1 MVAKNQS
8 VNLKEVLPADALV
21 CRGGTCTAKKFI
33 SGTGVQLD
41 SQGKLSG
48 VSVNSAPNTALEE
61 LTQNIPHRNV
71 GVTNVGKVRKVGGE
85 VTPAATSQN
94 LYHCILSRMTPQQ
107 AEDIFTPT
115 VRNPN
120 LQ

>member
-8 VNLKEVLPADALV
+8 VNLKEVFSDAALV

-41 SQGKLSG
+41 LQGKLLG
-48 VSVNSAPNTALEE
+48 VSVNSASNASLKE
-61 LTQNIPHRNV
+61 LTKNIPHRNL
-71 GVTNVGKVRKVGGE
+71 GVTNIGKVREMGGE
-85 VTPAATSQN
+85 VTPAPTSQN
-94 LYHCILSRMTPQQ
+94 PYHGILSGITPQQ
-107 AEDIFTPT
+107 AEGIFTPT